1 MPQVTERSP
10 TASGAGGAPAPSADR
25 LVERLRAAVR
35 LGDPAAIAERVQD
48 DLAELIADRGLTFDP
63 HLTEPC
69 EEHYARRLL
78 HREPDGSFTV
88 VLMTWGPRQGTPLH
102 DHAGIWCVE
111 GVVDGR
117 MEVRQ
122 LELVEEDAE
131 GTCRFAERGRSISG
145 VGSSGALIPPFEYHT
160 LANALHDRPSI
171 TVHVYGGEM
180 DRCSVFEAMDDG
192 TFRRRTRSLSY
203 TD

>member
-1 MPQVTERSP
+1 MPRVTEPSPAGAEAAASP
-10 TASGAGGAPAPSADR
+10 TPSAEG
-25 LVERLRAAVR
+25 LIARLREAVR
-35 LGDPAAIAERVQD
+35 LGDVEAIAERVQD
-48 DLAELIADRGLTFDP
+48 DLGELIADRGLVLDP

-69 EEHYARRLL
+69 GEHYARRLL

-88 VLMTWGPRQGTPLH
+88 VVMTWGPAQGTPLH

-111 GVVDGR
+111 GVVEGR

-122 LELVEEDAE
+122 LELVAEDDD
-131 GTCRFAERGRSISG
+131 GTCRFEERGRSISG

-160 LANALHDRPSI
+160 LANALDDRSSI

-180 DRCSVFEAMDDG
+180 DRCSVFEELGDG

-203 TD
+203 TE